1 MNNENKVQVK
11 ERLLS
16 LDALRGF
23 DMFWIVGGVYLI
35 RAMAKGSTYGWLQT
49 IEEQTHHA
57 QWAGFHFYDL
67 IFPLFMFISGVAI
80 PYSILSKLEGGV
92 PRINIVRK
100 TARRMIM
107 LVVIGFIYNGNLR
120 EGVTEPLF
128 ESVLG
133 QIGISYFLASLIIL
147 YTSSIKSQLYWLFG
161 ILAGYAAIQLLVPVP
176 GIGAGVLTPE
186 GCINGYIDRMFM
198 PGKLYG
204 GSFTPEGYL
213 CILSA
218 TGITM
223 MGYMAGHLL
232 KKKDE
237 TSAKKIKMLSMI
249 GIGLI
254 ILALILHP
262 FYPVIKNCWTTTFNL
277 LAGGISFLLLAIF
290 YFIID
295 VKKWR
300 NWAFFFIVIGMNSIF
315 IYLFKSLVNIEFTSK
330 YLLGWLAGL
339 LGETGGSLVIISGG
353 LALSWLLLYF
363 MYLKKIFI
371 KV

>member
-1 MNNENKVQVK
+1 VFKEINDRFHYSLIDTPAVSSVADIGLIAPLCHSVLIVIRMN
-11 ERLLS
+11 R
-16 LDALRGF
+16 
-23 DMFWIVGGVYLI
+23 
-35 RAMAKGSTYGWLQT
+35 T
-49 IEEQTHHA
+49 
-57 QWAGFHFYDL
+57 
-67 IFPLFMFISGVAI
+67 P
-80 PYSILSKLEGGV
+80 
-92 PRINIVRK
+92 
-100 TARRMIM
+100 
-107 LVVIGFIYNGNLR
+107 
-120 EGVTEPLF
+120 EPLLRR
-128 ESVLG
+128 SVKMLQANHVPITG
-133 QIGISYFLASLIIL
+133 C
-147 YTSSIKSQLYWLFG
+147 